1 MKAVCYTTV
10 TTDIQRTWVIRWF
23 LEAKEPLIEVVAV
36 PRGGPPRGC
45 NEVNPP
51 NEGRERRLRVPGV
64 PHVVIE
70 DRSDLGEIGFHLN
83 HFHLNHYGNHYGRER
98 EVVNISMRRAC
109 AMIP

>member
-1 MKAVCYTTV
+1 MSYNGYTTDLTV

-36 PRGGPPRGC
+36 PRRGPPRGC

-70 DRSDLGEIGFHLN
+70 DRSDLCEIGLYLN
-83 HFHLNHYGNHYGRER
+83 HFHLNHYGNHLWKGKRSSKY
-98 EVVNISMRRAC
+98 
-109 AMIP
+109 